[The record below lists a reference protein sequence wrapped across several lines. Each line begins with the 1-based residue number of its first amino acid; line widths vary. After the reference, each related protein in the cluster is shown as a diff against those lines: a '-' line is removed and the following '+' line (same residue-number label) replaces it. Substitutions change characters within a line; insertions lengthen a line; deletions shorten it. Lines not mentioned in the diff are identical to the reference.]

1 MKATPKPYVL
11 IVTGEGPACV
21 FELWADDRL
30 YAIANMQFPALRR
43 LADVTSHEKA
53 TSARYA
59 LNPRWDAAEVEA
71 ELREQLDAAVAASGA
86 LDRMGLANMSISD
99 LSAIPLQKVWKADDE
114 SAADDD

>member
-71 ELREQLDAAVAASGA
+71 ELRGQLDAAVADEAES
-86 LDRMGLANMSISD
+86 
-99 LSAIPLQKVWKADDE
+99 DE